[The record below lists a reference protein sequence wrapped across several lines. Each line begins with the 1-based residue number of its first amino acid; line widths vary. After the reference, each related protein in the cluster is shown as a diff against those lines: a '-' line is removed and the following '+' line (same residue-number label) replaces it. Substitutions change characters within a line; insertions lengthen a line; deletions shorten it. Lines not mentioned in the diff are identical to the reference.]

1 MAKAL
6 TAARLLLAAPF
17 TLLALR
23 EDPRSAM
30 ISGLVL
36 AVALAT
42 DVLDGMAARRYR
54 TGSPLSDLFDH
65 ATDCVFVTSGLA
77 AVASRAAVPWL
88 LPVCVA
94 VAFVQYVVDS
104 YWVHRAGRLRTS
116 ALGRWN
122 GVLYFAPLAGDAA
135 VRAGL
140 VTLAPAVTALAWT
153 LVVSTLISMGERL
166 WAVRRASRRAPGS
179 PAAGTGD
186 RRPR

>member
-23 EDPRSAM
+23 EDPRSA
-30 ISGLVL
+30 ILGLLVL

-42 DVLDGMAARRYR
+42 DVLDGMAARRYG
-54 TGSPLSDLFDH
+54 TGTPASDLFDH

-77 AVASRAAVPWL
+77 ALATRGAVPWI
-88 LPVCVA
+88 LPVLVA
-94 VAFVQYVVDS
+94 AAFLQYVVDS

-116 ALGRWN
+116 SLGRWN
-122 GVLYFAPLAGDAA
+122 GVLYFTPLAGDAA

-140 VTLAPAVTALAWT
+140 AALAPAVAALAGA
-153 LVVSTLISMGERL
+153 LVVSTVLSMGERL
-166 WAVRRASRRAPGS
+166 AAVRLASRRAPGS
-179 PAAGTGD
+179 PAAGTAD
-186 RRPR
+186 RPRR